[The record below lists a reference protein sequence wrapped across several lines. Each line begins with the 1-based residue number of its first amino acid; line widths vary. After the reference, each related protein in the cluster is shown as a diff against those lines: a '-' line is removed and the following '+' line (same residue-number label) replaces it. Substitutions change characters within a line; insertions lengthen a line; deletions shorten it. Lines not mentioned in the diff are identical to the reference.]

1 MARIDTLAKY
11 REFLAAGY
19 TEQQAEVAVNTF
31 KESEDV
37 TAGDLVTKDE
47 FKLGMAEFKTE
58 MHSDFN
64 EFKSE
69 IQSDFNEFKH
79 GIYSEFNNFKMEI
92 REDFLVLSQEFK
104 GLRWL
109 TISFGSAM
117 VASLLL
123 PIKELILA
131 YLTK

>member
-19 TEQQAEVAVNTF
+19 TEQQAEVAINTF

-37 TAGDLVTKDE
+37 KAGDFVTKEE
-47 FKLGMAEFKTE
+47 FKLGL
-58 MHSDFN
+58 S
-64 EFKSE
+64 
-69 IQSDFNEFKH
+69 EFKH
-79 GIYSEFNNFKMEI
+79 EMHFEFSEFKREI
-92 REDFLVLSQEFK
+92 REDFLVLRQEFK